1 MSDTEAPSSREPFD
15 SAAVEVQLARVLES
29 VTFRAAEGQRAFL
42 RYTVQEALGGRSAAI
57 KEYAIGVEALGRAES
72 FDPRL
77 DPIVRT
83 QARKLR
89 ANLAKYYEREG
100 LNDPIRIEFPKGAY
114 VPVFVDVG
122 AERTPQAAPKIQPE
136 PAMPVDLIEP
146 LVVRGPNVPIRT
158 RKTALLLIGAAVAAV
173 LLVWGVRRL
182 GVVSSPR
189 TIAVIPFTNVTGNSE
204 DDFLSDG
211 LTQELLNSLGRVSNL
226 RVVGRT
232 STFRYKDKALD
243 LQDVARDLHAQA
255 VLVGSVRHGPNRTVI
270 SAQLVDA
277 GTQQRLWTGH
287 YDRSLDDM
295 QGVDREISEAV
306 SNTLAASL
314 AGFGF
319 SLWPKK
325 TVPEPPHPAAYQSYL
340 RGLYF
345 WNKLNAESLRMA
357 IDYFEDAITQDPSF
371 ARAYTALADSYAMA
385 PMVSTLPSPQAV
397 PKIRAAATKAI
408 ELDNSLGEAHIDLA
422 ICAEYDFD
430 WDTAEWEF
438 KKGLELSPSN
448 AVAHLWYARLL
459 ALRGRTKEVLAERRV
474 AAELDPVSPYA
485 VQAVGGYYS
494 VMGDYEDAIRYFRSA
509 LELEPRFGYARQGL
523 GIAYLLQHRSADAF
537 RELKLATEFMEG
549 PRRLALLGYAY
560 GMAGRTAEAKQV
572 LRELTELA
580 SKETVPALAF
590 AHVYL
595 GLGDFDHAFEWMDR
609 AVDEKDLGLT
619 LQWDS
624 HYQPIRSDPRYFALL
639 RRMKLA

>member
-1 MSDTEAPSSREPFD
+1 MWDTEAPGGREPFD
-15 SAAVEVQLARVLES
+15 SAAVAEQLARVLGS
-29 VTFRAAEGQRAFL
+29 ATFRAAESQRAFL
-42 RYTVQEALGGRSAAI
+42 RYTVQEAQAGRASAI
-57 KEYAIGVEALGRAES
+57 KEYAIGVEGLGRPES

-89 ANLAKYYEREG
+89 ANLSKYYEREG
-100 LNDPIRIEFPKGAY
+100 INDPIRIEFPKGAY
-114 VPVFVDVG
+114 VPVFVDVA
-122 AERTPQAAPKIQPE
+122 AERAPQAQAPLESVE
-136 PAMPVDLIEP
+136 PVLPRI
-146 LVVRGPNVPIRT
+146 GPSVSIKTRRT
-158 RKTALLLIGAAVAAV
+158 PLLLSAAVALAV
-173 LLVWGVRRL
+173 LMAWSGRYL
-182 GVVSSPR
+182 GGASSPR

-204 DDFLSDG
+204 DDFISDG
-211 LTQELLNSLGRVSNL
+211 LTQELLNSLSRVPNL
-226 RVVGRT
+226 RVAGRT
-232 STFRYKDKALD
+232 STFRYKDKAMD
-243 LQDVARDLHAQA
+243 LQDIARDLHAQA
-255 VLVGSVRHGPNRTVI
+255 VLVGSVRHSPNRTTI

-277 GTQQRLWTGH
+277 ATQQRLWTGY

-306 SNTLAASL
+306 SGTMAASL

-319 SLWPKK
+319 SLWRKK
-325 TVPEPPHPAAYQSYL
+325 AGAAGPHPAAYQSYL
-340 RGLYF
+340 RGLFF
-345 WNKLNAESLRMA
+345 WNKMNAESLRMA
-357 IDYFEDAITQDPSF
+357 IGYFEDAITQDPSF

-385 PMVSTLPSPQAV
+385 PMVSALPSPQAV

-408 ELDNSLGEAHIDLA
+408 ELDSSLGEAHIDLA
-422 ICAEYDFD
+422 ICAEYDFE
-430 WDTAEWEF
+430 WDTAEREF

-459 ALRGRTKEVLAERRV
+459 ALRGRTKEVLAERKI

-494 VMGDYEDAIRYFRSA
+494 VMGMYDDAIRYFRSA

-523 GIAYLLQHRSADAF
+523 GIAYLLQHRPADAF

-560 GMAGRTAEAKQV
+560 GKAGRTAEARQV
-572 LRELTELA
+572 LRELKELG
-580 SKETVPALAF
+580 SKQAVPALAF

-595 GLGDFDHAFEWMDR
+595 GLGDYDDAFEWMDR

-624 HYQPIRSDPRYFALL
+624 HYEPIRQDPRYQALL
-639 RRMKLA
+639 RRMKLS